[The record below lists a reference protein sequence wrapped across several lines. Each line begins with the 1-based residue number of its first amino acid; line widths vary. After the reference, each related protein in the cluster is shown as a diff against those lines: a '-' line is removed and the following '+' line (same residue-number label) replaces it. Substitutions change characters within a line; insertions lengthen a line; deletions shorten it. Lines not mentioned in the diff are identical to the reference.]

1 MRGCQQRMAR
11 LLWHVVKESGGT
23 ILGLSLR
30 SRVRMQNR
38 DLFGFGLSAALI
50 AVALATARLAAAAG
64 NAGGVT
70 DPTQKLDKI
79 ERQMGQDRQQEQSLT
94 QSATRLAQEQERL
107 RGELIQAA
115 ASAQARE
122 RQLNDVEQR
131 LAVFETRE
139 GTAVRALAGQRGK
152 LASLLAVLQRMGR
165 EPPPALIVRPDDATA
180 AARSAMLLSAVVPAI
195 QKGAQKLSKDLL
207 QLRDLRKKAAE
218 ERLAVAAAAGALEK
232 DRNVIMELL
241 TQRRMSAAQTDQQ
254 LKETQDR
261 IKNLADQAGDL
272 RALIASLNED
282 AKRPTLRPAVAPV
295 TREIA
300 SAGAARS
307 TPLDGLRGMLTLPAN
322 GDLTAAFGSPD
333 GMGGKLAGIHLETRP
348 GSQVT
353 SPCDGKIMF
362 AGPFR
367 GYGQMLII
375 AVSGGY
381 HVLLAGLTNI
391 DGVVGQVVLAGEP
404 VGRMGGSP
412 PRQPAHKG
420 ISRVGSGG
428 GEKLYIEFRR
438 NGVPVDP
445 APWFAALREKV
456 SG

>member
-1 MRGCQQRMAR
+1 MRR
-11 LLWHVVKESGGT
+11 LHQAGWV
-23 ILGLSLR
+23 LG
-30 SRVRMQNR
+30 
-38 DLFGFGLSAALI
+38 AL
-50 AVALATARLAAAAG
+50 AVAAMLGGARAVLAQ
-64 NAGGVT
+64 GGDAT
-70 DPTQKLDKI
+70 NPLEKLDQI
-79 ERQMGQDRQQEQSLT
+79 ERQMDQGRRHEQSLT
-94 QSATRLAQEQERL
+94 QSQTRLAQEQEQL
-107 RGELIQAA
+107 RAQLIQAA
-115 ASAQARE
+115 TSAQVRE
-122 RQLNDVEQR
+122 RELNDVEQR

-139 GTAVRALAGQRGK
+139 ATAVRALAGQRGK
-152 LASLLAVLQRMGR
+152 LAGLLAVLQRMGR
-165 EPPPALIVRPDDATA
+165 EPPPALIVRPNDATA

-195 QKGAQKLSKDLL
+195 RTEAARLSKDLL
-207 QLRDLRKKAAE
+207 KLRDLRQKAAE
-218 ERLAVAAAAGALEK
+218 ERLKVAAAAGALDK
-232 DRNVIMELL
+232 DRNMLAELL
-241 TQRRMSAAQTDQQ
+241 AQRRMSAAQAGVQ
-254 LKETQDR
+254 LKDTQER
-261 IKNLADQAGDL
+261 IRTLAGQAGDL

-282 AKRPTLRPAVAPV
+282 TKSPAMRGSAPV
-295 TREIA
+295 VTNQIV
-300 SAGAARS
+300 SAGGARS
-307 TPLDGLRGMLTLPAN
+307 NSLDGLRGLLTLPVN
-322 GDLTAAFGSPD
+322 GELVSSFGASD
-333 GMGGKLAGIHLETRP
+333 DMGGRLAGIHLETRP

-375 AVSGGY
+375 AANGGY

-404 VGRMGGSP
+404 VGRMGAGR

-428 GEKLYIEFRR
+428 ERLYIEFRR